1 MKTILIS
8 GGTGYVGTHLI
19 SALIKAGYQVHIL
32 TRKPQTSD
40 HPQIRYFVWKDFQA
54 PTQAFKG
61 VTTLINLCGT
71 PLAEKRWT
79 DLRKTEILHSRIL
92 PLKSL
97 LTPALAAGV
106 RHIISSS
113 AVGYYPEGKHS
124 ESSPP
129 GQDFLSNVCVQWENA
144 AKEWRGKGVITDIL
158 RFGLVLS
165 PDAPII
171 RKLLPLARL
180 GINISVGRGNQKLS
194 WIHVQDLASIF
205 LFLLENPQNKA
216 INACSPQIMEMREFA
231 TVLQEGKYT
240 LLPPAPS
247 FVVKGILGQRATL
260 LLDSIEA
267 KPEILKNLNFPFAY
281 ADPRQILQK

>member
-19 SALIKAGYQVHIL
+19 AGLIKAGYQVHIL
-32 TRKPQTSD
+32 SRKPQTSD

-54 PTQAFKG
+54 PVQAFKG
-61 VTTLINLCGT
+61 VSTLINLCGT

-106 RHIISSS
+106 KHIISTS
-113 AVGYYPEGKHS
+113 AVGYYPEGKHDERS
-124 ESSPP
+124 IP
-129 GQDFLSNVCVQWENA
+129 GVGFLSNVCVQWENA
-144 AKEWRGKGVITDIL
+144 AKEWRSKGVITDIL

-165 PDAPII
+165 PDAPVIQ
-171 RKLLPLARL
+171 KLLPLARL
-180 GINISVGRGNQKLS
+180 GINVSVGSGKQKLS
-194 WIHVQDLASIF
+194 WIHVQDLVSIY
-205 LFLLENPQNKA
+205 LFLLEQPLNEV
-216 INACSPQIMEMREFA
+216 INACSPKSMEMQQFA
-231 TVLQEGKYT
+231 NVLQEGKYT
-240 LLPPAPS
+240 LLPPAPG
-247 FVVKGILGQRATL
+247 FVIKGILGQRATL

-267 KPEILKNLNFPFAY
+267 EPEVLQNLNFPFAY
-281 ADPRQILQK
+281 ADPHQILHQ